1 LQHFNNQ
8 GDDTFWRVILTALFT
23 FRQRE
28 LTEEILVN
36 MAENIFAL

>member
-8 GDDTFWRVILTALFT
+8 GDDAFWRVILAALFT